1 MMCLPVLTL
10 LLNLI
15 WEDQMDAALLYAS
28 MMTAEGLTDSLW
40 MLDVIGGNIVCVGGN
55 E

>member
-40 MLDVIGGNIVCVGGN
+40 MLDVIGGNICVCWW